1 FNSLN
6 GENADHLLKV
16 SQIFSQLLKENG
28 RESGGEI
35 LKSSPFS
42 LEEKVFLEMDLL
54 DLTFS
59 SHPLLIFRKALK
71 KIERIKSG
79 HLSTMAEGTIV
90 KVAGIKVIL
99 HTPPTRSGQRVIFL
113 TLEDEEGLIDVT
125 VFPSAQQLYAKDIF
139 EADFLLIEG
148 GVQKHGP
155 AVSIIADKAFDL
167 SKI

>member
-1 FNSLN
+1 
-6 GENADHLLKV
+6 
-16 SQIFSQLLKENG
+16 
-28 RESGGEI
+28 
-35 LKSSPFS
+35 
-42 LEEKVFLEMDLL
+42 M
-54 DLTFS
+54 
-59 SHPLLIFRKALK
+59 
-71 KIERIKSG
+71 
-79 HLSTMAEGTIV
+79 
-90 KVAGIKVIL
+90 
-99 HTPPTRSGQRVIFL
+99 IFL

>member
-1 FNSLN
+1 MN
-6 GENADHLLKV
+6 
-16 SQIFSQLLKENG
+16 
-28 RESGGEI
+28 
-35 LKSSPFS
+35 
-42 LEEKVFLEMDLL
+42 LL
-54 DLTFS
+54 DLTLS
-59 SHPLLIFRKALK
+59 SHPLLIFRKVLK
-71 KIERIKSG
+71 EIERIKSSG
-79 HLSTMAEGTIV
+79 LTKMAEGKTV

-148 GVQKHGP
+148 WVQKHGP

-167 SKI
+167 RKMQPKKPDYL

>member
-1 FNSLN
+1 
-6 GENADHLLKV
+6 
-16 SQIFSQLLKENG
+16 
-28 RESGGEI
+28 
-35 LKSSPFS
+35 
-42 LEEKVFLEMDLL
+42 
-54 DLTFS
+54 
-59 SHPLLIFRKALK
+59 
-71 KIERIKSG
+71 
-79 HLSTMAEGTIV
+79 MAEGELV

-148 GVQKHGP
+148 WVQKHGP

-167 SKI
+167 RKM